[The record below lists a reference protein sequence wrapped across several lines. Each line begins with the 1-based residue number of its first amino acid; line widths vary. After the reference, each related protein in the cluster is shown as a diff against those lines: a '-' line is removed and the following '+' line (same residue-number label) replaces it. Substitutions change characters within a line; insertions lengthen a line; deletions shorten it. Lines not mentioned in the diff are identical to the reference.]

1 MRRAVIVGASS
12 GLGFEVAKI
21 LLDDGWSLGVAA
33 RRQALLQELVDM
45 CPDRVVAQAVDVGS
59 ADAADS
65 LLELVGKLGGM
76 DLYLHSAGIGW
87 QNAALD
93 ADKELA
99 TVGTNCTGFTRMVGC
114 AFRYFADN
122 GGGHIAVI
130 SSVAGTKGLGAAPAY
145 SATKAFQNTYLQSLE
160 QLACM
165 RSLNIRF
172 TDIRPGFVA
181 TALLGDSP
189 RFPLLMRPQPVARAM
204 VSAVYARR
212 HVAVIDWRWR
222 LITFFWRMI
231 PDAVWRRL
239 KIVR

>member
-59 ADAADS
+59 ADAADC

-93 ADKELA
+93 ADKELNLFMCILSKI
-99 TVGTNCTGFTRMVGC
+99 VL
-114 AFRYFADN
+114 
-122 GGGHIAVI
+122 VI
-130 SSVAGTKGLGAAPAY
+130 
-145 SATKAFQNTYLQSLE
+145 
-160 QLACM
+160 
-165 RSLNIRF
+165 
-172 TDIRPGFVA
+172 
-181 TALLGDSP
+181 
-189 RFPLLMRPQPVARAM
+189 
-204 VSAVYARR
+204 
-212 HVAVIDWRWR
+212 R
-222 LITFFWRMI
+222 LIRDIFLQLFT
-231 PDAVWRRL
+231 
-239 KIVR
+239 KKTK